1 MSTNIVPF
9 SALTLLVDTRPVKK
23 PVSFIARDS
32 LHVPFTARGTF
43 PEKLLLFWH
52 VPLEVRSAI
61 CRHQRPQRMVLSQ
74 VDYFV
79 QCEVVGSQ
87 VSLYGVQPRDT
98 GMPWR
103 SEKPEEENQQVKPGD
118 PKTGH

>member
-1 MSTNIVPF
+1 MS
-9 SALTLLVDTRPVKK
+9 
-23 PVSFIARDS
+23 
-32 LHVPFTARGTF
+32 FTARGSL
-43 PEKLLLFWH
+43 PEKLLLFWQA
-52 VPLEVRSAI
+52 PLEVRSAI

-74 VDYFV
+74 VDCFV

-87 VSLYGVQPRDT
+87 VSLDDVQPRDT
-98 GMPWR
+98 GTPWW